1 MNFEIIHP
9 KTGEFFS
16 EAKRPLEIIA
26 LAVSGRHPEPRQ
38 CFAYIDCT
46 LSYKRILSEPAAL
59 SLLALSGFTDKYGIG
74 KEMKCPQWSM
84 LETLDLQ
91 KLKYSRFV
99 QHYPYRTA
107 LESKTRHN
115 NQTMPYWI
123 DKYGTGKYSGLN
135 ESIPVYKAPALTGRS
150 PRDITEYLKQVLKP
164 SDAVSNYLLN
174 IDSIVETYMEPV
186 RKHNKRM
193 KDLRR
198 KNVHEHRN
206 RDSCR

>member
-9 KTGEFFS
+9 KTAEFFS
-16 EAKRPLEIIA
+16 RARNALETVA

-46 LSYKRILSEPAAL
+46 LSYKEVLREPEAL

-74 KEMKCPQWSM
+74 KAMQYPKWSM

-91 KLKYSRFV
+91 KLPRTHFLYR
-99 QHYPYRTA
+99 YPYRTA
-107 LESKTRHN
+107 LESKTRHK

-135 ESIPVYKAPALTGRS
+135 ESIPIYRAPSLTGKSRI
-150 PRDITEYLKQVLKP
+150 DITEYLKQVLKP
-164 SDAVSNYLLN
+164 SNEVSNYLLN
-174 IDSIVETYMEPV
+174 IDNIVDTYTEPA
-186 RKHNKRM
+186 RKHTKRM
-193 KDLRR
+193 KDLWM
-198 KNVHEHRN
+198 KNAH
-206 RDSCR
+206 